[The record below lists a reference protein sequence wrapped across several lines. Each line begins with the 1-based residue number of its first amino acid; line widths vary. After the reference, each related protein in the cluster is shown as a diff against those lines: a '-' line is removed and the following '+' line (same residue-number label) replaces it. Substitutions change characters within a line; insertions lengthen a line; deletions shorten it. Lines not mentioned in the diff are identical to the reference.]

1 MRTTRPRAATILQ
14 RTAIMAGALLTVP
27 LSADAQQAPPE
38 PRVMMQGAPGAQA
51 PPPQMLV
58 GPQIQRIETA
68 ASLSTEPFGAITS
81 VHELPD
87 GRILVN
93 DGTRRRLLL
102 MDTSLTTVRVV
113 LDSLSEIA
121 HSYGTRAGTLLPWRG
136 DSILFLD
143 PAAFALVVLD
153 PNAQM
158 ARVRS
163 VWRAQD
169 VNWLTSAAGMYGF
182 PGLDAKGRIVY
193 RVPAQPAPPAVRP
206 PPGVPYFP
214 PQPDSAFIVAVDLDT
229 RRADTL
235 GVIRIPKIEQ
245 RVRQMGDNMFVGE
258 SVINPLPFTDQWA
271 VLPDGRVAFVRGQD
285 YRIEYLNADGSI
297 TSSQKLPYEWQRLA
311 DEDKQRLVDS
321 VRTAQQRIVERDYV
335 TAMIRWSNMYG
346 KPYPANFTVPEGYV
360 LPAGMARDWILP
372 PGVSFPQPYIY
383 ACGPGEE
390 PPAGMAAMGG
400 MMMAGG
406 MNVMA
411 AAGAGEIRVTG
422 GAPPPDGAIRVTP
435 GAPGAAPGSAPVTP
449 GAPGGVPGAA
459 GAPAAT
465 VCLPAPAAASGP
477 APPPPTPR
485 SFAVVQPDDL
495 PDYRPPLM
503 TGAAGGVRADLDGNL
518 WVRTVLPRAVPGGAV
533 YDIINAEGELVNRFQ
548 LPVGYTIV
556 GFGRDRVVYLSMR
569 DPTGLRLARVRL
581 R

>member
-1 MRTTRPRAATILQ
+1 MRKTTIRALRTTRTCAAALSQFATVMAVALFTI
-14 RTAIMAGALLTVP
+14 TATV
-27 LSADAQQAPPE
+27 DAQQAPPE
-38 PRVMMQGAPGAQA
+38 QRTIMQGTPGAQA

-58 GPQIQRIETA
+58 GPPIQRIETA
-68 ASLSTEPFGAITS
+68 SSLSTEPFGAITS

-87 GRILVN
+87 GRVLVN

-121 HSYGTRAGTLLPWRG
+121 HSYGTRTGTLLPWRG
-136 DSILFLD
+136 DSIMFLD

-169 VNWLTSAAGMYGF
+169 VNWLTSATGLYGF
-182 PGLDAKGRIVY
+182 PGLDARGRIVY
-193 RVPAQPAPPAVRP
+193 RVPAQPAAPAVRP

-235 GVIRIPKIEQ
+235 GVIRIPKVEQ
-245 RVRQMGDNMFVGE
+245 RVRQTGQNMFVGE
-258 SVINPLPFTDQWA
+258 TVINPLPFTDQWA

-285 YRIEYLNADGSI
+285 YRIEYVNADGSI

-321 VRTAQQRIVERDYV
+321 VRTAQQRIAERDHV
-335 TAMIRWSNMYG
+335 AAMIRWSNMYG
-346 KPYPANFTVPEGYV
+346 KPYPANFTVPEGFV
-360 LPAGMARDWILP
+360 LPPGMGRDWILP

-406 MNVMA
+406 GNISMV
-411 AAGAGEIRVTG
+411 AAGAGEVRMMAG
-422 GAPPPDGAIRVTP
+422 GPPPDGAVRVTSGAP
-435 GAPGAAPGSAPVTP
+435 GGAPGGAPATTGAPGATQCIPAPS
-449 GAPGGVPGAA
+449 AA
-459 GAPAAT
+459 GGA
-465 VCLPAPAAASGP
+465 

-485 SFAVVQPDDL
+485 AFAVVQPQEL

-503 TGAAGGVRADLDGNL
+503 TGAAGGVRADFEGNL
-518 WVRTVLPRAVPGGAV
+518 WVRTMLPRAVPGGAV
-533 YDIINAEGELVNRFQ
+533 YDIISAQGELVNRIQ

-556 GFGRDRVVYLSMR
+556 GFGRERVVYLSMR